1 METIKNYLDNVF
13 SALPKTSEIMKL
25 KENLLTSMEDK
36 YIELKSLG
44 KSENEAIGI
53 VISEFGNIDELVK
66 ELNIP
71 IYSQT
76 AEETLPI
83 VTLQV
88 ANDFISAK
96 KISGNLVSIGVF
108 LCIIAPAVLV
118 FLESMS
124 GASMFKNHG
133 FRLEALSFIPFIILI
148 AIAVMLFIFSG
159 MRLEQYKYLEK
170 PFKLDHGIEV
180 VFQKKADQFRPIQTM
195 GIALGVMLC
204 ILSPVSL
211 VIFEAFSQDGFLEGI
226 GVSVLLFMV
235 AIAVVLFIQSGIT
248 MDAYKQLL
256 QTEDFS
262 PSKKQE
268 KNNKVVAAVGSI
280 VWPLTVV
287 GYLLWSFLTGDWYI
301 TWIVFPIMGIL
312 FGGFSSMC
320 NILMEK
326 ND

>member
-36 YIELKSLG
+36 YNELKSLG

-96 KISGNLVSIGVF
+96 KTSGNLVSIGVF

-159 MRLEQYKYLEK
+159 MRLEQYKYLEN

-226 GVSVLLFMV
+226 GVSILLFMV

-287 GYLLWSFLTGDWYI
+287 GYLLWSFLTGDWHI